1 LIIIIS
7 YTIKR
12 YNHMEES
19 QYKKFIIFLE
29 MFQNRPHHLARFL
42 LENNILTVDFL
53 KKLSDNTTL
62 NQITDISKMKEEVYF
77 KNIAEMKKYYKS
89 IIYPIDDERGN
100 MTKKEWSIEVNTRLY
115 DAIEKENYE
124 EACRLRDYMNR
135 HNIKKL

>member
-1 LIIIIS
+1 
-7 YTIKR
+7 
-12 YNHMEES
+12 MEES

>member
-1 LIIIIS
+1 
-7 YTIKR
+7 
-12 YNHMEES
+12 MEEES

-62 NQITDISKMKEEVYF
+62 NQITDVNKMKEEIYF

-89 IIYPIDDERGN
+89 IIYPIEDERGN
-100 MTKKEWSIEVNTRLY
+100 MSKKEWAIEVNTRLY
-115 DAIEKENYE
+115 EAIERENYE
-124 EACRLRDYMNR
+124 EASRLRDYMIR
-135 HNIKKL
+135 YNIRKL